1 MFKNVRGTKDFLPA
15 EQALRNKIR
24 KVLEET
30 FERYG
35 FMPLETAML
44 CEFDLLAS
52 KYAGGAEILK
62 EVYTL
67 NDRGERTL
75 GLRYDLT
82 VPFAKVVGMSKDIR
96 LPFKRYEI
104 GKVFRDGPVKKGRLR
119 EFTQC
124 DVDVVG
130 SSSMMSEVEYMAM
143 TFEVFEALDLEV
155 YIAYN
160 NRKLLYG
167 ILKSVGIQEAY
178 INDCILS
185 LDKLAKIGTEG
196 VKQTLIEK
204 GVEGDKIDKLVTI
217 YEYNDADRFEYFNTK
232 VVDEKGLEG
241 LKEIDEFRAFAKV
254 LGIEGGLSFDPFL
267 ARGLD
272 IYTGTVFEIFMKD
285 GSVTSSVGAGGRYDK
300 IIGGFIDDGQVYPAV
315 GISFGLDVIFTV
327 LKEKNRAITGS
338 LLDLLVISMGEDL
351 YALKVADYFRKSGK
365 KVDIDISGRK
375 VSKLM
380 SRADKEGIKEVVVVG
395 DNEANSKRVTVKHM
409 VTGEKIEMEIE

>member
-1 MFKNVRGTKDFLPA
+1 
-15 EQALRNKIR
+15 
-24 KVLEET
+24 
-30 FERYG
+30 
-35 FMPLETAML
+35 MPLETTML

-67 NDRGERTL
+67 NDRGDRTL

-130 SSSMMSEVEYMAM
+130 SSSMMSEIEYMAM
-143 TFEVFEALDLEV
+143 AFEVFETLDLEV
-155 YIAYN
+155 FIAYN

-167 ILKSVGIQEAY
+167 ILKSVGIEDEN
-178 INDCILS
+178 INGCILS
-185 LDKLAKIGTEG
+185 LDKLAKVGSDG
-196 VKQTLIEK
+196 VKNELIEK
-204 GVEGDKIDKLVTI
+204 GVEAGKIDKLVII
-217 YEYNDADRFEYFNTK
+217 YEYSDEERFQYFNTRIR
-232 VVDEKGLEG
+232 DEKGLQG
-241 LKEIDEFRAFAKV
+241 LKEIDEFRAFAQV
-254 LGIEGGLSFDPFL
+254 LGIENGLSFDPFL

-300 IIGGFIDDGQVYPAV
+300 IIGGFIDDGRVYPAV

-327 LKEKNRAITGS
+327 LMEKNKSIGGS
-338 LLDLLVISMGEDL
+338 LLDMLVISMDEDL
-351 YALKVADYFRKSGK
+351 YALKVADYFRKNGK

-375 VSKLM
+375 VSKIM
-380 SRADKEGIKEVVVVG
+380 NRANKDGIKEIVVVG
-395 DNEANSKRVTVKHM
+395 SNETEAKKVTIKNM
-409 VTGEKIEMEIE
+409 ETGEKTELEI